1 MRVVTTKTNTW
12 WNFYFYY
19 LEWFLCKLN
28 LFVRSS
34 QAIIHWSY
42 IAYPFDQINFRKSML
57 AFIGVK
63 RHELFINDPDWAITN
78 HPQNQKKNMLTDVMK
93 FFVCLQSIR
102 CPYISRKV
110 VNMPCCCCSYCHRIW
125 NICHIHKYSA
135 LKSDLSMDFA
145 SSFCVNNT
153 WCVRQR
159 CVGFEGTHSNQTY
172 MINMIFRHFRCLWG
186 RLRISRCMCVR
197 ETEFSE
203 NKLWNCALV
212 CVR

>member
-1 MRVVTTKTNTW
+1 MCMCVYMRVVTTKTNTW

-78 HPQNQKKNMLTDVMK
+78 HPQNQKKICSLMSWNSSYVCKVSAVHTFHVK
-93 FFVCLQSIR
+93 WSTCHAAVAHIAIESEIFVTYTNIPRLNPICLW
-102 CPYISRKV
+102 ISR
-110 VNMPCCCCSYCHRIW
+110 HR
-125 NICHIHKYSA
+125 SA
-135 LKSDLSMDFA
+135 
-145 SSFCVNNT
+145 
-153 WCVRQR
+153 
-159 CVGFEGTHSNQTY
+159 
-172 MINMIFRHFRCLWG
+172 
-186 RLRISRCMCVR
+186 
-197 ETEFSE
+197 
-203 NKLWNCALV
+203 
-212 CVR
+212 